1 MTAMAESMVMESDL
15 VAIVEDEVLETL
27 PDEAAAAVDGI
38 SRGPFLLLLRFLSL
52 LLRLEE
58 P

>member
-1 MTAMAESMVMESDL
+1 MTAMAESMVMESVL
-15 VAIVEDEVLETL
+15 VAVVEDELLEAL
-27 PDEAAAAVDGI
+27 LDEAAAAADGI